1 MTVYEF
7 ITKYV
12 NDENEIHFFD
22 RNAKPI
28 GMIPSSQLV
37 DKWIDNPIICEDT
50 WKVKPMPEH
59 SISKILNA
67 EFACISSG
75 GSRFSWLAIYVDIDA
90 SDILKEKE
98 KICFH

>member
-1 MTVYEF
+1 MMKMRY
-7 ITKYV
+7 I
-12 NDENEIHFFD
+12 FFD

-50 WKVKPMPEH
+50 WKAKPMPEH

-75 GSRFSWLAIYVDIDA
+75 GSRFFLVSNLCGY
-90 SDILKEKE
+90 
-98 KICFH
+98 